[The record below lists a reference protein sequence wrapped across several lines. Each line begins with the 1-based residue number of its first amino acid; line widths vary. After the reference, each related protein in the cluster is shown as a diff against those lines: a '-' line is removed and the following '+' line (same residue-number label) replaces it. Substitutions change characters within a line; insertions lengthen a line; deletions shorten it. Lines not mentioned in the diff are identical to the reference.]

1 MIQLSVTK
9 LTVALVALSAY
20 ISGACGAEHQSGES
34 CRMPF
39 TEYDVGPSF
48 EGHDFEVRLTTCHG
62 RPNVTY
68 IYGTCRTTSDTG
80 CSPPLEVQTWSAC
93 HRRPPRR
100 PQPGDLEFRRGEA
113 TVVIFAHTRAM
124 GRRAKSAVQM
134 ARRADPKLPATK
146 MLRACGAP

>member
-1 MIQLSVTK
+1 
-9 LTVALVALSAY
+9 
-20 ISGACGAEHQSGES
+20 
-34 CRMPF
+34 MPF

-48 EGHDFEVRLTTCHG
+48 EGNDFEARITTCHG

-68 IYGTCRTTSDTG
+68 IYGTCHATSDTG

-100 PQPGDLEFRRGEA
+100 PRPGDLEFRRGEA

-124 GRRAKSAVQM
+124 GRRAKQVVRK
-134 ARRADPKLPATK
+134 ARRADPSLPATK
-146 MLRACGAP
+146 KLRACGAP